1 MKSNTKEIPI
11 AYLLIWGFFP
21 PTVQFTFFFFFTR
34 VVEGRGV
41 WKEREQG
48 RRFQIF
54 LSVVRFILSALEQCT
69 STQMCSLTIAY
80 SNEQGL
86 LTMNTSD
93 RKFQLPAVLVYLS
106 ANFLISFADKAT
118 LLCVHENKG
127 SCT

>member
-1 MKSNTKEIPI
+1 MERKGTRSTVSNFSFSGTLYSVKR
-11 AYLLIWGFFP
+11 
-21 PTVQFTFFFFFTR
+21 TV
-34 VVEGRGV
+34 
-41 WKEREQG
+41 
-48 RRFQIF
+48 
-54 LSVVRFILSALEQCT
+54 LEQCT

-106 ANFLISFADKAT
+106 ANFLISFADKTT